1 MRCFNHSDREAV
13 GTCKSCSKGL
23 CGDCAADLEHGLA
36 CRGKH
41 EQNVADLNAM
51 VLRASRVQATT
62 RGARYVAPAFTA
74 FLGVM
79 FVGYGYF
86 KEGLSGFLLPL
97 GVGFLVYST
106 AVFIANRRAYGRQSR
121 NDA

>member
-1 MRCFNHSDREAV
+1 
-13 GTCKSCSKGL
+13 
-23 CGDCAADLEHGLA
+23 
-36 CRGKH
+36 
-41 EQNVADLNAM
+41 
-51 VLRASRVQATT
+51 
-62 RGARYVAPAFTA
+62 VAPAFTA